1 MKKRLISS
9 ACAVALSLATLG
21 CSLGAAAVDVN
32 DASKVTSENTFSVMT
47 YNVGGL
53 PLAGSSDK
61 AKSALIGQEI
71 SKYDIINVQENFVN
85 DKVIR
90 KNLSENIVSQ
100 TSHIKGKFVGM
111 DSFSSFPIKNI
122 GYVKWNDSYGG
133 IVIGG
138 GADIYASKG
147 VRYYTAVLP
156 DGSEV
161 DVYNFHTD
169 ADGSDTAD
177 DKNLAARRSNL
188 SQLAALVNERSVSQG
203 RAVIVMGDSNSRYT
217 RVYDDFENLLV
228 KTCGLTDVWVEL
240 VRQGSVPEKN
250 GVALTVEGTSAV
262 DLSTEKPDIEKVD
275 KILYRSGDGVELS
288 ALTYND
294 LKLVDS
300 NGEVLSDH
308 NPLTA
313 TFSYKATSETKA
325 SKAEIISA
333 KADKIA
339 SLFSSGKVI
348 KIVTD
353 ANAASIDV
361 KTVDGSVITPVSV
374 KSKATDNQ
382 TKIQWTVKVGK
393 EDKDKVSLAVAYDVT
408 GKSVSVAV

>member
-1 MKKRLISS
+1 MKKGLVSLF
-9 ACAVALSLATLG
+9 CAATLLSSTFV
-21 CSLGAAAVDVN
+21 CCFGAETANAN
-32 DASKVTSENTFSVMT
+32 NASQANAENTFSVMT

-61 AKSALIGQEI
+61 EKSALIGQEI

-90 KNLSENIVSQ
+90 KNLSEDIISQ
-100 TSHIKGKFVGM
+100 TSHISGKFVGM

-147 VRYYTAVLP
+147 VRYYTVTLP
-156 DGSEV
+156 DGSEI

-240 VRQGSVPEKN
+240 VRQGGVPEKN

-262 DLSTEKPDIEKVD
+262 DLSTENPDIEKVD
-275 KILYRSGDGVELS
+275 KILYKSGDTVELS

-294 LKLVDS
+294 LKLVDT

-308 NPLTA
+308 NPLVA
-313 TFSYKATSETKA
+313 TFGYKTTSKTES

-333 KADKIA
+333 KVDKLA
-339 SLFSSGKVI
+339 SLFSSGKTVR
-348 KIVTD
+348 IVTD
-353 ANAASIDV
+353 ANAVSVDI
-361 KTVDGSVITPVSV
+361 KTADGSVITPLSA
-374 KSKATDNQ
+374 KSKATDDES
-382 TKIQWTVKVGK
+382 KIQWTVKVGK
-393 EDKDKVSLAVAYDVT
+393 ADKDKVSLAVAYDVT
-408 GKSVSVAV
+408 GKGVSAAL